1 LQHTFRKGLHA
12 PVRGIFLGPTREN
25 RMGFMDKAKKLAEQA
40 QEKLDE
46 AQKNFNKPDS
56 PQAPAGGVRY
66 DEHGRP
72 IEQEETPAAATAPPT
87 AEPPAAGEPP
97 AASEPSAGD
106 SDANASPDPFKPI
119 Q

>member
-1 LQHTFRKGLHA
+1 
-12 PVRGIFLGPTREN
+12 
-25 RMGFMDKAKKLAEQA
+25 MCFMDKAKKLAEQA

-56 PQAPAGGVRY
+56 PQAPAGDVRY

-72 IEQEETPAAATAPPT
+72 IQQEETPAAATAPPA
-87 AEPPAAGEPP
+87 AEPP
-97 AASEPSAGD
+97 AGD

>member
-1 LQHTFRKGLHA
+1 
-12 PVRGIFLGPTREN
+12 
-25 RMGFMDKAKKLAEQA
+25 MGFMDKAKKLAEQA

-56 PQAPAGGVRY
+56 PQAPAGDVRY

-72 IEQEETPAAATAPPT
+72 IQQEETPAAATAPPA
-87 AEPPAAGEPP
+87 AEPPAPSEPP
-97 AASEPSAGD
+97 AGD

>member
-1 LQHTFRKGLHA
+1 MRDIVGA
-12 PVRGIFLGPTREN
+12 PTRED

-46 AQKNFNKPDS
+46 AQKNLNKSDS
-56 PQAPAGGVRY
+56 PQGQPGQGGSVQY

-72 IEQEETPAAATAPPT
+72 IQQETPAAATP
-87 AEPPAAGEPP
+87 PPAAAPTPSASDPAAPTEEAPAPPPP
-97 AASEPSAGD
+97 ARKPSEGD
-106 SDANASPDPFKPI
+106 ADASPDPFKPI